1 MANETAK
8 LYNINGTLSSDVEI
22 KTNSN
27 GKQYALAKIQGA
39 KRSTTV
45 LTYVKAGIAALEGR
59 KAGEAIRLFGTFEKG
74 DKGQTF
80 SAMGLSP
87 ERPAAQAAA

>member
-1 MANETAK
+1 MANTTK
-8 LYNINGTLSSDVEI
+8 LYNISGNLISDVQI
-22 KTNSN
+22 KNNSN
-27 GKQYALAKIQGA
+27 GKPFALARVQGA
-39 KRSTTV
+39 KRATTV
-45 LTYVKAGIAALEGR
+45 MTHVKAGIAALEGR
-59 KAGEAIRLFGTFEKG
+59 KAGEAVRLFGTYVKG